1 MSVQLHK
8 AIDILELIEASERP
22 LALGAIADRVAMGK
36 PAAHRLLQVLV
47 ARGYVEQDPE
57 TQNYLATLRMAII
70 GFGHLAA
77 TGMREVTY
85 PELHRLAAES
95 GELVRLAV
103 IENDEMTW
111 IVEAQGARAGLRYD
125 GNLGRQAVLHA
136 TAAGKSWLST
146 HDGRRSRAAG
156 AGARLP
162 VERRGRPQCGD
173 NDRGSGRV
181 APPLP
186 RGAAML
192 PPSRKPRSASTP
204 SRCRSSTPTSRRRS
218 VASII
223 VVGPSA
229 RMTPA
234 RMEAIVPML
243 HCLRGADQQPLAD
256 PPPCPAARRGAGI
269 VMGFPLKTGSGA
281 LLIWNDI
288 APGAEGDVSGL
299 ARRGAY
305 SGTGRRSRFP
315 ARQAAV
321 FCRCQAALADLLR
334 GGSRIGVFKPG
345 LSRPARFADTPN
357 RCDPAEFPRDAAHG
371 RQRDRGGG

>member
-22 LALGAIADRVAMGK
+22 LALGAIADRVAMSK

-85 PELHRLAAES
+85 PELHRLAGES

-103 IENDEMTW
+103 LENDEMTW

-125 GNLGRQAVLHA
+125 GNLGRQAVLYA

-146 HDGRRSRAAG
+146 MSDDEAVRLVLAQGFPTTEEVGPNAATTIEE
-156 AGARLP
+156 L
-162 VERRGRPQCGD
+162 
-173 NDRGSGRV
+173 V
-181 APPLP
+181 ASL
-186 RGAAML
+186 R
-192 PPSRKPRSASTP
+192 
-204 SRCRSSTPTSRRRS
+204 RCREAGYATAIEEAALGVNAVAVPVFDPQQPKVV

-223 VVGPSA
+223 IVGPSA
-229 RMTPA
+229 RMTPE

-243 HCLRGADQQPLAD
+243 QASAARISNLWPIRRHATPLAT
-256 PPPCPAARRGAGI
+256 ARA
-269 VMGFPLKTGSGA
+269 S
-281 LLIWNDI
+281 
-288 APGAEGDVSGL
+288 
-299 ARRGAY
+299 
-305 SGTGRRSRFP
+305 
-315 ARQAAV
+315 
-321 FCRCQAALADLLR
+321 
-334 GGSRIGVFKPG
+334 
-345 LSRPARFADTPN
+345 
-357 RCDPAEFPRDAAHG
+357 
-371 RQRDRGGG
+371 